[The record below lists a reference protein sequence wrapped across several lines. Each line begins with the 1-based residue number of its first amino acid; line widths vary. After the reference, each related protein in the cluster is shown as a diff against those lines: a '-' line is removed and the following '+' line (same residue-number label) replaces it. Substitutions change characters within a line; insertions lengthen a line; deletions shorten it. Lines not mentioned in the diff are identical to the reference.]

1 MDISDGTLKGTNN
14 IMARLGVVLAVAAF
28 DAVSSIATGG
38 MYGALAGL
46 SAGTGSAVSMIAGI

>member
-1 MDISDGTLKGTNN
+1 
-14 IMARLGVVLAVAAF
+14 MARLGVVLAVAAF

>member
-28 DAVSSIATGG
+28 DVRRFGKTRKSP
-38 MYGALAGL
+38 LFFL
-46 SAGTGSAVSMIAGI
+46 SF